1 MAGFPGHSGP
11 ATDRTAPTGRGDAPF
26 RLLIMAG
33 FASLTGDGIRMA
45 ALPLFTALST
55 RSPLAVSA
63 VATAEVLPWLLVAL
77 PAGALVDRWSPRRV
91 VLAAHCL
98 RSLVA
103 AALAVTVFTGHAQLP
118 VLIGA
123 AFLLT
128 CGETFADSA
137 YQLLLVELSGRDRL
151 DRANS
156 WYVMAETLGL
166 DLGGPLVAA
175 ALFVWQPGACFAVN
189 ALTFLISAACV
200 GFLPEV
206 KVARGVPGPRQPP
219 QPMRA
224 QLAEGSRFLL
234 RHRALRTL
242 VLAVVA
248 SALAV
253 SAANALVSLYALQ
266 TLAVRAALVPTLWVA
281 QALGTLFAA
290 WLVPRLA
297 ARLGEGRTMVG
308 ALALLGVAFVAVGA
322 IPVAPAVWVAYL
334 LVGVGAGGWNVL
346 SATRRQRLT
355 PSALMGRVTSA
366 YRMLAWGLMPLGAAL
381 AGPLARATSLATV
394 FVVVGGI
401 VAAVAVVAARPLA
414 RPAPEQ
420 VSR

>member
-1 MAGFPGHSGP
+1 
-11 ATDRTAPTGRGDAPF
+11 
-26 RLLIMAG
+26 
-33 FASLTGDGIRMA
+33 
-45 ALPLFTALST
+45 
-55 RSPLAVSA
+55 
-63 VATAEVLPWLLVAL
+63 
-77 PAGALVDRWSPRRV
+77 
-91 VLAAHCL
+91 
-98 RSLVA
+98 
-103 AALAVTVFTGHAQLP
+103 
-118 VLIGA
+118 
-123 AFLLT
+123 
-128 CGETFADSA
+128 
-137 YQLLLVELSGRDRL
+137 
-151 DRANS
+151 
-156 WYVMAETLGL
+156 
-166 DLGGPLVAA
+166 
-175 ALFVWQPGACFAVN
+175 
-189 ALTFLISAACV
+189 
-200 GFLPEV
+200 
-206 KVARGVPGPRQPP
+206 
-219 QPMRA
+219 
-224 QLAEGSRFLL
+224 
-234 RHRALRTL
+234 
-242 VLAVVA
+242 
-248 SALAV
+248 V

-322 IPVAPAVWVAYL
+322 IPFAPAVWAAYL

-381 AGPLARATSLATV
+381 AGPVARATSLATV

-401 VAAVAVVAARPLA
+401 VVVVAVAAARPLA

>member
-1 MAGFPGHSGP
+1 MAGSPAQPGP
-11 ATDRTAPTGRGDAPF
+11 ATPRAAPAGRAGGPF
-26 RLLIMAG
+26 RLLIVSA

-45 ALPLFTALST
+45 ALPLFTALAT

-98 RSLVA
+98 RSVVAGGLA
-103 AALAVTVFTGHAQLP
+103 AAVFTGHAQLP
-118 VLIGA
+118 VLVGA

-128 CGETFADSA
+128 CGETFADPA
-137 YQLLLVELSGRDRL
+137 FQLLLVELSGRERL

-175 ALFVWQPGACFAVN
+175 GLFAWQPGACFAVN
-189 ALTFLISAACV
+189 AVTFLVSATCV
-200 GFLPEV
+200 AFLPDV
-206 KVARGVPGPRQPP
+206 RVAGVPGPRQAPR
-219 QPMRA
+219 PMRV
-224 QLAEGSRFLL
+224 QLVEGGRFLL
-234 RHRALRTL
+234 RHNVLRVL

-248 SALAV
+248 AALAV
-253 SAANALVSLYALQ
+253 SAANAMVSLYAVQ

-290 WLVPRLA
+290 WVVPRLA
-297 ARLGEGRTMVG
+297 ARFGEGRVMVG
-308 ALALLGVAFVAVGA
+308 ALTLLGVAFVAVGA
-322 IPVAPAVWVAYL
+322 IPVAPAVWAAYL

-401 VAAVAVVAARPLA
+401 VVTVALTAARPLA
-414 RPAPEQ
+414 RPEPEP